1 LSDINSSQAL
11 KDFISETEE
20 IIESLSLAL
29 TNLAD
34 SVDSGDCDPEVLNG
48 IFRGAHSIKGLAGMF
63 GFDDLS
69 EISHSMESLLDG
81 LRLGKVPFCQ
91 SLVDTLFS
99 ALDVLIQL
107 IDGKSNDENFT
118 IDLSP
123 ILTQISQ
130 ATEGDVQGEEEPL
143 AGLNI
148 DPAILNVLTEYE
160 EHRLLENIRKGRRL
174 NLLRVDFDLATFDQ
188 ELAEITQQLKQQGEV
203 VSTLPSP
210 GDIGER
216 IAFQILFGSELNP
229 VDIELLLGRDDLDIH
244 TYGDDAGGDVD
255 DVAEPES
262 FVLGDPTAIDDPAV
276 PATQTATAT
285 TAVDSRLPA
294 TLEGAESNSSLRSI
308 SRTVRVD
315 IDKLDLLM
323 NIVGELVLSKSSIAD
338 ISDRLKGSG
347 EKELMTEL
355 GKATRILERR
365 LHELQKG
372 VMDVRMV
379 PVGQLFEK
387 MTRIVRRVSNE
398 QGKKVDLD
406 IRGADTELDKLIIE
420 DVSDPLMHI
429 IRNAIDHGLEP
440 PQERR
445 AAGKP
450 EKGLIQLWSSQKGN
464 HVVIEVHDDGRG
476 IDPDKVRRKAIEKG
490 LITDTQV
497 LTEEEIFD
505 LLFLPGF
512 STRDEVSDLSG
523 RGVGMDVVKNNIAA
537 LSGMIEV
544 KSVLGQGTSMII
556 TLPITLA
563 IIKALVVQVGE
574 TTYAIPINSVL
585 ETLMIDEG
593 AIQTVEKRE
602 VMELRQSTVPLLRLD
617 QVFGLQKAAKEADH
631 RLYVAIVGL
640 AEKRMGF
647 VVDELLGQQDVVI
660 KSLGKALAFV
670 KGIAGAAE
678 LGNQKTILVLD
689 VAGLMSEALRGES
702 SIA

>member
-1 LSDINSSQAL
+1 LSDNSSSQAL

-20 IIESLSLAL
+20 IIGSLNLDL
-29 TNLAD
+29 VKLAD

-69 EISHSMESLLDG
+69 ELSHSMENLLDG
-81 LRLGKVPFCQ
+81 LRLGKVPFNQ
-91 SLVDTLFS
+91 YLVDTLFS
-99 ALDVLIQL
+99 SLDVLIKL
-107 IDGKSNDENFT
+107 IDGKSQDESFT
-118 IDLSP
+118 LDLTG
-123 ILTQISQ
+123 ILTQIGQ
-130 ATEGDVQGEEEPL
+130 VADGETQISEDPL
-143 AGLNI
+143 AGLDI
-148 DPAILNVLTEYE
+148 DSTILNVLTEYE
-160 EHRLLENIRKGRRL
+160 EHRLLENVRKGRQIY
-174 NLLRVDFDLATFDQ
+174 LLRMDFDLASFDQ

-203 VSTLPSP
+203 VSTLPSA

-216 IAFQILFGSELNP
+216 IAFQILFGSECDHA
-229 VDIELLLGRDDLDIH
+229 DIEKLLGRDNLDIH
-244 TYGDDAGGDVD
+244 TCGATSSEAESDGFVIEEPETVVAATPDAGL
-255 DVAEPES
+255 P
-262 FVLGDPTAIDDPAV
+262 
-276 PATQTATAT
+276 
-285 TAVDSRLPA
+285 TAVDN
-294 TLEGAESNSSLRSI
+294 TEGSSSLRSI

-323 NIVGELVLSKSSIAD
+323 NIVGELVLSKSSIMD
-338 ISDRLKGSG
+338 LSDRLKGTG
-347 EKELMTEL
+347 EKELATEL
-355 GKATRILERR
+355 GKATRIMERR

-429 IRNAIDHGLEP
+429 IRNAIDHGLESP
-440 PQERR
+440 EERSL
-445 AAGKP
+445 AGKP
-450 EKGLIQLWSSQKGN
+450 ERGSVSLWASQKGN

-476 IDPDKVRRKAIEKG
+476 IDTEKVRRKAIEKG
-490 LITDTQV
+490 LISESQV
-497 LTEEEIFD
+497 LAEDEIFD
-505 LLFLPGF
+505 LLFMPGF

-523 RGVGMDVVKNNIAA
+523 RGVGMDVVKNNITA

-544 KSVLGQGTSMII
+544 RSKPGEGSSMII

-563 IIKALVVQVGE
+563 IIKALIVKIGE
-574 TTYAIPINSVL
+574 RTYAIPINSVL
-585 ETLMIDEG
+585 ETLMID
-593 AIQTVEKRE
+593 ADVIQTVEKRE
-602 VMELRQSTVPLLRLD
+602 VIELRKSTVPLLRLN
-617 QVFGLQKAAKEADH
+617 QVFDLDTTDNEER
-631 RLYVAIVGL
+631 RLFVAIVGL

-660 KSLGKALAFV
+660 KSLGKALSFV

-689 VAGLMSEALRGES
+689 VAGLMTEALRGES
-702 SIA
+702 SLNV

>member
-1 LSDINSSQAL
+1 MSDKNSSQAL

-20 IIESLSLAL
+20 IIGSLNLDL
-29 TNLAD
+29 VNLAD
-34 SVDSGDCDPEVLNG
+34 SVDSGDCDPDVLNG

-69 EISHSMESLLDG
+69 ELSHSMENLLDG
-81 LRLGKVPFCQ
+81 LRLGKVPFNQ
-91 SLVDTLFS
+91 FLVDTLFS
-99 ALDVLIQL
+99 SLDVLINL

-118 IDLSP
+118 LDLSP
-123 ILTQISQ
+123 ILAQMSQ
-130 ATEGDVQGEEEPL
+130 AAVGDVQAEEDPL
-143 AGLNI
+143 AILNI
-148 DPAILNVLTEYE
+148 DSSILNVLTEYE
-160 EHRLLENIRKGRRL
+160 EHRLLENIRKGRHIHM
-174 NLLRVDFDLATFDQ
+174 LRMDFDLASFDQ

-203 VSTLPSP
+203 VSTLPSV
-210 GDIGER
+210 GDISER
-216 IAFQILFGSELNP
+216 IAFQILYGSDLNP
-229 VDIELLLGRDDLDIH
+229 ADIELLLSRENIDIH
-244 TYGDDAGGDVD
+244 TYGDV
-255 DVAEPES
+255 VAEPEPEG
-262 FVLGDPTAIDDPAV
+262 FVLEEPSAVATVAAESQLPAV
-276 PATQTATAT
+276 VAD
-285 TAVDSRLPA
+285 VDGGS
-294 TLEGAESNSSLRSI
+294 SSLRSI

-323 NIVGELVLSKSSIAD
+323 NIVGELVLSKSAIVN
-338 ISDRLKGSG
+338 IGDRLKKTD
-347 EKELMTEL
+347 EKELATDL
-355 GKATRILERR
+355 GKTTRILERR

-379 PVGQLFEK
+379 PVGQLFDK

-406 IRGADTELDKLIIE
+406 IKGADTELDKLIIE

-429 IRNAIDHGLEP
+429 IRNAIDHGLET

-450 EKGLIQLWSSQKGN
+450 EKGLVELWASQKGN

-476 IDPDKVRRKAIEKG
+476 IDTDKVCRKAIEKG
-490 LITDTQV
+490 LISANQT
-497 LTEEEIFD
+497 LTEEEIFE
-505 LLFLPGF
+505 LLFMPGF

-523 RGVGMDVVKNNIAA
+523 RGVGMDVVKNNITA

-544 KSVLGQGTSMII
+544 KSLPGQGSSMII

-563 IIKALVVQVGE
+563 IIKALIVRVGDK
-574 TTYAIPINSVL
+574 TYAIPINSVL
-585 ETLMIDEG
+585 ETLMIDVDT
-593 AIQTVEKRE
+593 IQTVERRE
-602 VMELRQSTVPLLRLD
+602 VIELRKNTVSLLRLD
-617 QVFGLQKAAKEADH
+617 RVFDLPAANNHNEH
-631 RLYVAIVGL
+631 RLFVAIVGL

-660 KSLGKALAFV
+660 KSLGKALGFV

-689 VAGLMSEALRGES
+689 VAGLMTEALRGES
-702 SIA
+702 SLHS

>member
-1 LSDINSSQAL
+1 MSDKSSSQAL

-20 IIESLSLAL
+20 IIGSLNFDLVK
-29 TNLAD
+29 LAD
-34 SVDSGDCDPEVLNG
+34 SVDSGDCDPDVLNG

-69 EISHSMESLLDG
+69 ALSHSMESLLDG
-81 LRLGKVPFCQ
+81 LRLGKVPFTQ
-91 SLVDTLFS
+91 SLIDTLFS
-99 ALDVLIQL
+99 SLDVLINL
-107 IDGKSNDENFT
+107 IEGKSNDENFT
-118 IDLSP
+118 IDLSA
-123 ILTQISQ
+123 ILAQISQ
-130 ATEGDVQGEEEPL
+130 TAEGGAQVDEDPL
-143 AGLNI
+143 ACLNI
-148 DPAILNVLTEYE
+148 DPGILNVLTEYE
-160 EHRLLENIRKGRRL
+160 EHRLLENVRKGRCL
-174 NLLRVDFDLATFDQ
+174 HLLRMDFDLSSFDQ

-203 VSTLPSP
+203 ISTLPSA
-210 GDIGER
+210 GDIGEK
-216 IAFQILFGSELNP
+216 IAFQILFGSDLNH
-229 VDIELLLGRDDLDIH
+229 VDIELLLGRDTLDIR
-244 TYGDDAGGDVD
+244 TCGE
-255 DVAEPES
+255 VAQEVEPEG
-262 FVLGDPTAIDDPAV
+262 FVLEDPA
-276 PATQTATAT
+276 
-285 TAVDSRLPA
+285 AVETPVDIEKPEAEIRLPA
-294 TLEGAESNSSLRSI
+294 AVEDADGGSSLRSI

-323 NIVGELVLSKSSIAD
+323 NVVGELVLSKSAITN
-338 ISDRLKGSG
+338 IGERLKGTG
-347 EKELMTEL
+347 EKELATEL
-355 GKATRILERR
+355 SKATRILERR

-379 PVGQLFEK
+379 PVGQLFDK

-406 IRGADTELDKLIIE
+406 IKGADTELDKLIIE

-440 PQERR
+440 PEERR

-450 EKGLIQLWSSQKGN
+450 EKGLVQLWASQKGN

-476 IDPDKVRRKAIEKG
+476 IDADKVRLKAIEKG
-490 LITDTQV
+490 LVSKTQT

-505 LLFLPGF
+505 LLFMPGF

-544 KSVLGQGTSMII
+544 KSQAGQGSSMII

-563 IIKALVVQVGE
+563 IIKALIVRVGDI
-574 TTYAIPINSVL
+574 TYAIPINSVL
-585 ETLMIDEG
+585 ETLMIDVD
-593 AIQTVEKRE
+593 AIKTIEKRE
-602 VMELRQSTVPLLRLD
+602 VIELRKTTVPLLRVD
-617 QVFGLQKAAKEADH
+617 QVFDLATFDKSDDR
-631 RLYVAIVGL
+631 RLFVAIVGL

-660 KSLGKALAFV
+660 KSLGKALGFV

-702 SIA
+702 SLNV

>member
-1 LSDINSSQAL
+1 MSDKSSSQAL

-20 IIESLSLAL
+20 IIGSLNFDLVK
-29 TNLAD
+29 LAD
-34 SVDSGDCDPEVLNG
+34 SVESGDCDPDVLNG

-69 EISHSMESLLDG
+69 ELSHSMENLLDG
-81 LRLGKVPFCQ
+81 LRLGKVPFTQ

-99 ALDVLIQL
+99 SLDVLISL
-107 IDGKSNDENFT
+107 IDGKNNDENFT
-118 IDLSP
+118 VDLAP
-123 ILTQISQ
+123 ILAQISLV
-130 ATEGDVQGEEEPL
+130 AEGDVQSEEDPL
-143 AGLNI
+143 AGLDI
-148 DPAILNVLTEYE
+148 DPSILNVLTEYE
-160 EHRLLENIRKGRRL
+160 EHRLLENVRKCRCL
-174 NLLRVDFDLATFDQ
+174 HLLRMDFDLASFDQ

-203 VSTLPSP
+203 ISTLPSA
-210 GDIGER
+210 GDIGEK
-216 IAFQILFGSELNP
+216 IAFQILFGSDLNR
-229 VDIELLLGRDDLDIH
+229 VDIELLLGRDALDIH
-244 TYGDDAGGDVD
+244 TYGNAVE
-255 DVAEPES
+255 APEADG
-262 FVLGDPTAIDDPAV
+262 FVLEDPIAVEAPVAQLSV
-276 PATQTATAT
+276 PATVED
-285 TAVDSRLPA
+285 VD
-294 TLEGAESNSSLRSI
+294 GGSSLRSI

-323 NIVGELVLSKSSIAD
+323 NIVGELVLSKSA
-338 ISDRLKGSG
+338 ISNINDRLKGTG
-347 EKELMTEL
+347 EKELATEL
-355 GKATRILERR
+355 VKTTRILERR

-379 PVGQLFEK
+379 PVGQLFDK

-406 IRGADTELDKLIIE
+406 IKGADTELDKLIIE

-429 IRNAIDHGLEP
+429 IRNAIDHGLEKP
-440 PQERR
+440 EERR

-450 EKGLIQLWSSQKGN
+450 EKGAVQLWASQKGN

-476 IDPDKVRRKAIEKG
+476 IDSGKVLQKAIEKG
-490 LITDTQV
+490 LISKTQT
-497 LTEEEIFD
+497 LTEEETFD
-505 LLFLPGF
+505 LLFMPGF

-544 KSVLGQGTSMII
+544 KSQPGQGSSMII

-563 IIKALVVQVGE
+563 IIKALIVRVGDI
-574 TTYAIPINSVL
+574 TYAIPINSVL
-585 ETLMIDEG
+585 ETLMIESD
-593 AIQTVEKRE
+593 AIQTIEKRE
-602 VMELRQSTVPLLRLD
+602 VIELRKTTVPLLRINQIFD
-617 QVFGLQKAAKEADH
+617 LQTHEKSDDR
-631 RLYVAIVGL
+631 RLFVAIVGL

-660 KSLGKALAFV
+660 KSLGKALGFV

-689 VAGLMSEALRGES
+689 VAGLMSEALRGETS
-702 SIA
+702 FES

>member
-1 LSDINSSQAL
+1 MSEINSSQAL

-20 IIESLSLAL
+20 IIESLSLDLIKL
-29 TNLAD
+29 TD
-34 SVDSGDCDPEVLNG
+34 SLDSGDCDPEVLNG

-81 LRLGKVPFCQ
+81 LRLGKIPFSQ
-91 SLVDTLFS
+91 SLIDTLFS

-107 IDGKSNDENFT
+107 IDGKSKDEKFT
-118 IDLSP
+118 IDLNP
-123 ILTQISQ
+123 ILTQISLSAQ
-130 ATEGDVQGEEEPL
+130 GDVQSEEDPL

-148 DPAILNVLTEYE
+148 DPAVLNVLTEYE
-160 EHRLLENIRKGRRL
+160 EHRLLENVRKGRRL
-174 NLLRVDFDLATFDQ
+174 NLLRMDFDLASFDQ
-188 ELAEITQQLKQQGEV
+188 ELAEITQQLKQHGEV
-203 VSTLPSP
+203 ISTLPST

-216 IAFQILFGSELNP
+216 IAFQILFGSDLAP
-229 VDIELLLGRDDLDIH
+229 IDIKLLLGRDDLDIH
-244 TYGDDAGGDVD
+244 VFGDVAD
-255 DVAEPES
+255 GNMNEESASDTPDS
-262 FVLGDPTAIDDPAV
+262 FVLGDPEAV
-276 PATQTATAT
+276 GDTEDQVGVA
-285 TAVDSRLPA
+285 AVVVDTRLPA
-294 TLEGAESNSSLRSI
+294 TREGVDHGSSLRSI

-338 ISDRLKGSG
+338 VTDRLKGTG
-347 EKELMTEL
+347 EKDLVTEL

-387 MTRIVRRVSNE
+387 MTRIVRRVANE
-398 QGKKVDLD
+398 QDKKIDLD

-429 IRNAIDHGLEP
+429 IRNAIDHGLES

-476 IDPDKVRRKAIEKG
+476 IDTDKVRRKAIEKG
-490 LITDTQV
+490 LITDTQA
-497 LTEEEIFD
+497 LTEEDVYD

-523 RGVGMDVVKNNIAA
+523 RGVGLDVVKNNIAA
-537 LSGMIEV
+537 MSGMIEI

-563 IIKALVVQVGE
+563 IIKALIVRVGE

-585 ETLMIDEG
+585 ETLMIDAD

-602 VMELRQSTVPLLRLD
+602 VMELRKSTVPLLRLD
-617 QVFGLQKAAKEADH
+617 QLFGLPAAVKDVDY

-640 AEKRMGF
+640 AEKRIGF

-660 KSLGKALAFV
+660 KSLGKSLAFV

-689 VAGLMSEALRGES
+689 VAGLMSEALRGEFS
-702 SIA
+702 F

>member
-1 LSDINSSQAL
+1 MNSDTEENLSDKSSSQAL

-20 IIESLSLAL
+20 IIGSLNFDLVK
-29 TNLAD
+29 LAD
-34 SVDSGDCDPEVLNG
+34 SVDSGDCDPDVLNG

-69 EISHSMESLLDG
+69 KLSHSMENLLDG
-81 LRLGKVPFCQ
+81 LRLGKVPFTQ
-91 SLVDTLFS
+91 SLVDTLFN
-99 ALDVLIQL
+99 ALDVLINL
-107 IDGKSNDENFT
+107 IDGKNNDENFT
-118 IDLSP
+118 IDLGA
-123 ILTQISQ
+123 ILAQISQ
-130 ATEGDVQGEEEPL
+130 AAKGGAQVNEDPL
-143 AGLNI
+143 AGLDI
-148 DPAILNVLTEYE
+148 DASILNVLTEYE
-160 EHRLLENIRKGRRL
+160 EHRLLENVRKGRCL
-174 NLLRVDFDLATFDQ
+174 HLLRMNFDLSSFDQ

-203 VSTLPSP
+203 ISTLPST
-210 GDIGER
+210 GDVGDK
-216 IAFQILFGSELNP
+216 IAFQILFGSDLNR
-229 VDIELLLGRDDLDIH
+229 VDIEMLLGRDTLDIR
-244 TYGDDAGGDVD
+244 TCGKVPQ
-255 DVAEPES
+255 EQES
-262 FVLGDPTAIDDPAV
+262 EGFVLEDPA
-276 PATQTATAT
+276 
-285 TAVDSRLPA
+285 AVETSIVVGKPEAEIPLPA
-294 TLEGAESNSSLRSI
+294 AVEDADGSSSSRSI

-323 NIVGELVLSKSSIAD
+323 NIVGELVLSKSAITN
-338 ISDRLKGSG
+338 IGERLKGTG
-347 EKELMTEL
+347 EKELATEL
-355 GKATRILERR
+355 SKTTRILERR

-379 PVGQLFEK
+379 PVGQLFDK

-398 QGKKVDLD
+398 QGKKVDLE
-406 IRGADTELDKLIIE
+406 IKGADTELDKLIIE

-429 IRNAIDHGLEP
+429 VRNAIDHGLES

-450 EKGLIQLWSSQKGN
+450 EKGSVQLWASQKGN

-476 IDPDKVRRKAIEKG
+476 IDSDKVRLKAIEKG
-490 LITDTQV
+490 LISKTQT
-497 LTEEEIFD
+497 LTEEEVFD
-505 LLFLPGF
+505 LLFMPGF

-544 KSVLGQGTSMII
+544 KSQAGQGSSMII

-563 IIKALVVQVGE
+563 IIKALIVRVGE
-574 TTYAIPINSVL
+574 ITYAVPINSVL
-585 ETLMIDEG
+585 ETLMIEAD
-593 AIQTVEKRE
+593 AIKTIEKRE
-602 VMELRQSTVPLLRLD
+602 VIELRESTVPLLRVD
-617 QVFGLQKAAKEADH
+617 QVFELATFDKNDD
-631 RLYVAIVGL
+631 RPLFVAIVGL

-660 KSLGKALAFV
+660 KSLGKALGFI

-702 SIA
+702 SLNV